1 MKAALPHRPSIALYL
16 EAPEPGGVTGVLKSI
31 VPGLADRFDMT
42 LILRPVPLLLRWAA
56 PFGELGVRVVPLA
69 LLNRAGLS
77 GFLDAAG
84 LARLYAIF
92 RRADLLHVHQHTP
105 FSCFPAIALAGIAG
119 TRRLVSTEHYITSL
133 RYLRRRPLPA
143 PLAAVRS
150 LRIAAQMSLKRR
162 SLRGLDRVVLVSRAN
177 QEFITSLYPAECR
190 SKTIVIVN
198 GIDTDRYHQD
208 AEVGQRALRELTG
221 DSARRTVLVVAGLN
235 NQKGHRYLL
244 QSLPDVVRRCP
255 GTSVVLVGD
264 GHLRP
269 ELERMTGELGIAGRV
284 VFAGRRDDVPKLLA
298 GCDLFV
304 LPSLFEGMPLSLLE
318 AMAAGKAVVAT
329 RVDGTAEVVDDGRT
343 GVLVPPADSGAL
355 GSAMVALLTDD
366 DRRLRMGRK
375 GRERAAAEFDHRNMI
390 GQYASLYETLLQ
402 DSGRDTDAHRSL

>member
-1 MKAALPHRPSIALYL
+1 
-16 EAPEPGGVTGVLKSI
+16 
-31 VPGLADRFDMT
+31 
-42 LILRPVPLLLRWAA
+42 
-56 PFGELGVRVVPLA
+56 
-69 LLNRAGLS
+69 
-77 GFLDAAG
+77 
-84 LARLYAIF
+84 
-92 RRADLLHVHQHTP
+92 
-105 FSCFPAIALAGIAG
+105 
-119 TRRLVSTEHYITSL
+119 
-133 RYLRRRPLPA
+133 
-143 PLAAVRS
+143 
-150 LRIAAQMSLKRR
+150 
-162 SLRGLDRVVLVSRAN
+162 
-177 QEFITSLYPAECR
+177 
-190 SKTIVIVN
+190 
-198 GIDTDRYHQD
+198 
-208 AEVGQRALRELTG
+208 
-221 DSARRTVLVVAGLN
+221 
-235 NQKGHRYLL
+235 
-244 QSLPDVVRRCP
+244 
-255 GTSVVLVGD
+255 
-264 GHLRP
+264 
-269 ELERMTGELGIAGRV
+269 MTGELGIAGLV